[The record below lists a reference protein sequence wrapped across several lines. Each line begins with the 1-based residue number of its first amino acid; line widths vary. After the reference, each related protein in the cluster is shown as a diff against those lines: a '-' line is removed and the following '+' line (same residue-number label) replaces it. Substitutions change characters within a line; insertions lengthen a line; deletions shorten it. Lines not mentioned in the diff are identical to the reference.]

1 MSTDYDFV
9 IYDLDGT
16 LVELTVDWDA
26 VARDVDEVLRT
37 RDVDTAG
44 HSLWEM
50 LGLSD
55 ETGHRDAV
63 EAAIGEHERA
73 GARNSQRLPLADELP
88 LDAPVAV
95 CSLNCEA
102 ACRVA
107 VETHGLGD
115 ALVDD
120 AIVGRDTVET
130 HKPDPESVLA
140 AVERLG
146 GEPECA
152 LFVGD
157 SRRDAV
163 ASERAGV
170 PFAWATDL
178 IER

>member
-102 ACRVA
+102 ACRTALELHDIDDHVDA
-107 VETHGLGD
+107 V
-115 ALVDD
+115 
-120 AIVGRDTVET
+120 VGRDSVPTY
-130 HKPDPESVLA
+130 KPDPGPLEALLA
-140 AVERLG
+140 EFDAPAERT
-146 GEPECA
+146 

-157 SRRDAV
+157 SERDGV
-163 ASERAGV
+163 AARRAGID
-170 PFAWATDL
+170 FQWASDRQSL
-178 IER
+178 